1 MIKVKKT
8 LKKHMFMLV
17 MKIIKDS
24 QSKGKINQRDENLKY
39 DYSPFSIMNLPLIL
53 LN

>member
-1 MIKVKKT
+1 MLI
-8 LKKHMFMLV
+8 LV

-24 QSKGKINQRDENLKY
+24 QSKGKINQRDENMKY
-39 DYSPFSIMNLPLIL
+39 NYSPFSIINLPLIH